1 MNSYL
6 IRPTSTGFK
15 FDLKAANGQVIAT
28 SEVYRNVTACRKGI
42 ESVRVCAPAAPV
54 EDRTEPDPKT
64 LPHPKFELFAD
75 RSGQYRFRLKA
86 RNGKIIAVSEGYAT
100 HAGCEKG
107 IESVRAQA
115 ADATVEELQV

>member
-6 IRPTSTGFK
+6 IRPTATGFK
-15 FDLKAANGQVIAT
+15 FDLKAANGQIIAT
-28 SEVYRNVTACRKGI
+28 SEVYRNTAACRKGI
-42 ESVRVCAPAAPV
+42 ASVAACAPAAPV
-54 EDRTEPDPKT
+54 EDQTGPDPKV

-75 RSGQYRFRLKA
+75 KAGQYRFRLKA

-107 IESVRAQA
+107 IESVRAHA
-115 ADATVEELQV
+115 ADATVEEAQA